1 MKKIIFTVLICSAF
15 FSSCNLISNL
25 DTKRRVAY
33 GVDFKGTTVA
43 DGSTT
48 MISYTGE
55 NGNTQF
61 HDQKAIFQNWQGGGS
76 FSKGDRVSLG
86 INTFKK
92 KGTITLTII
101 CKDCKNADLVDGK
114 IKKVVDLTK
123 IGVGNLDLN
132 LE

>member
-1 MKKIIFTVLICSAF
+1 MKKIIFIVLVSSLF
-15 FSSCNLISNL
+15 FSSCNLIGKL

-33 GVDFKGTTVA
+33 NVDFKGTTVA

-61 HDQKAIFQNWQGGGS
+61 HDQKAVFISWQGGGD

-101 CKDCKNADLVDGK
+101 CKDCKNTDLVDSK
-114 IKKVVDLTK
+114 IKNIIDLTK

>member
-1 MKKIIFTVLICSAF
+1 MKNIIFATLICSVF
-15 FSSCNLISNL
+15 FSSCNLGGNL

-33 GVDFKGTTVA
+33 NVNFNGTTQA

-48 MISYTGE
+48 MISYTDE

-61 HDQKAIFQNWQGGGS
+61 HDQNAMLLQWQNGGD

-92 KGTITLTII
+92 RGTITLTIT
-101 CKDCKNADLVDGK
+101 CKDCKNANLVNGS

>member
-1 MKKIIFTVLICSAF
+1 MKKIIFIVLVSSVF
-15 FSSCNLISNL
+15 FSSCDLINKL
-25 DTKRRVAY
+25 DTKRQVTY
-33 GVDFKGTTVA
+33 NVDFKGTLMGE
-43 DGSTT
+43 DLTT

-55 NGNTQF
+55 DGNTQF
-61 HDQKAIFQNWQGGGS
+61 HDQKSIFISWQEGGY

-92 KGTITLTII
+92 EGTIILTII
-101 CKDCKNADLVDGK
+101 CRDCKNTDLVDGK
-114 IKKVVDLTK
+114 IKKIIDLTK